1 MEAYKFGPND
11 IFVEDDLVFAVVH
24 GVASLEATKGYLAL
38 TSEVAARHGQVVQ
51 LTDVTWGFGLAPETR
66 RYAAE
71 WAKTNHVVASAI
83 FGANAPTRA
92 MLLLVT
98 RAMSLLAGYKT
109 TTHFLATEAA
119 ARAWLDP
126 FRLPAFRNKR
136 P

>member
-11 IFVEDDLVFAVVH
+11 IYVEDDLVFAVVH
-24 GVASLEATKGYLAL
+24 GIASLEATKDYLAL

-71 WAKTNHVVASAI
+71 WAKTNYVVASAV
-83 FGANAPTRA
+83 FGASAPTRA

-98 RAMSLLAGYKT
+98 GAMNLVGGYKSN
-109 TTHFLATEAA
+109 THFCATEAD

-126 FRLPAFRNKR
+126 FRLPAFRSKR

>member
-1 MEAYKFGPND
+1 MEAYRFGPND
-11 IFVEDDLVFAVVH
+11 IYVEDDLVFAVVH

-38 TSEVAARHGQVVQ
+38 TSAVAARHGQVVQ

-71 WAKTNHVVASAI
+71 WAKSNYVVASAI
-83 FGANAPTRA
+83 FGASAPTRA

-98 RAMSLLAGYKT
+98 GAMNLIGGHRSN
-109 TTHFLATEAA
+109 THFCATEVE
-119 ARAWLDP
+119 ARSWLDP
-126 FRLPAFRNKR
+126 FRLPAFRKKS